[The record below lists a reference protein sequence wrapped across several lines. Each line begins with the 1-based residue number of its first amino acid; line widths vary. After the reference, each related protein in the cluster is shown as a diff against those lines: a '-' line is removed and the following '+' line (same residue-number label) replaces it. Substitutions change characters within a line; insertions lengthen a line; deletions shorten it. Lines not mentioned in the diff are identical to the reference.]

1 MNCATICETTKYVVG
16 AQPLIAPM
24 GDARP
29 WLGTAMFR
37 VRGLFVPVRTLALL
51 LSEIVLMS
59 LVLYLFAAPADGHLL
74 GGGGVPGQFSLLL
87 AVSTILTMV
96 AVGLYNHDA
105 MRDYRATLAR
115 AVMALALEAPFIFIA
130 MLLYKQYLSPSV
142 PAWLVW
148 YGKVTVTLFVCIVT
162 TRAICLFSIGTGVFK
177 RRVVVIGAG
186 ERAQRVR
193 QLGERSGA
201 HFIPAAF
208 VALAGRDGDAQCSY
222 TLDDTVDAEQ
232 LAQFTRTCGAN
243 EIIIATDDRRGL
255 PVHPLLGCKARG
267 ITITD
272 FLSFCER
279 ESGRVDLEALQPSWL
294 IYSDG
299 FRMSWTARAVKRTFD
314 VMVSAA
320 MLVLTLPLLLLT
332 ALAIKLEDGGP
343 AFYSQER
350 VGLLGKRFTLFK
362 FRSMRVDAEDR
373 SGPQWAEKQDAR
385 ITRVGAFIRKV
396 RIDELPQLINVLRGD
411 MSFIG
416 PRPERPYFVEQLS
429 RHVPFYGERHA
440 VKPGI
445 TGWAQIMYPYGASLQ
460 DARQKLSYDLYY
472 VKNHTLLLDLIVL
485 IQTVRVILFP
495 DGAR

>member
-1 MNCATICETTKYVVG
+1 
-16 AQPLIAPM
+16 
-24 GDARP
+24 
-29 WLGTAMFR
+29 
-37 VRGLFVPVRTLALL
+37 
-51 LSEIVLMS
+51 LSEIILMS
-59 LVLYLFAAPADGHLL
+59 LVLYLFAAPLDSRPTGPL
-74 GGGGVPGQFSLLL
+74 GMGLSTQFSMLL

-105 MRDYRATLAR
+105 LRDYRATLAR
-115 AVMALALEAPFIFIA
+115 AVTALALEAPLIFLA

-148 YGKVTVTLFVCIVT
+148 YGKIVIATLLCLMT
-162 TRAICLFSIGTGVFK
+162 TRVICLLFIGSGAFK
-177 RRVVVIGAG
+177 RRVVIIGAG
-186 ERAQRVR
+186 ERAQRIK

-201 HFIPAAF
+201 HFVPAAF
-208 VALAGRDGDAQCSY
+208 VGLPGRGNSAECSY
-222 TLDDTVDAEQ
+222 TLDETVDAER
-232 LAQFTRTCGAN
+232 LAAFTRDCRAS

-267 ITITD
+267 IAVTD

-294 IYSDG
+294 IFSDG
-299 FRMSWTARAVKRTFD
+299 FRMSWVARAVKRSFD
-314 VMVSAA
+314 VVVSAA
-320 MLVLTLPLLLLT
+320 MLVLTLPLLLFT

-343 AFYSQER
+343 IFYSQER
-350 VGLLGKRFTLFK
+350 VGLFGKTFTLYK
-362 FRSMRVDAEDR
+362 FRSMRVDAE
-373 SGPQWAEKQDAR
+373 SNNGPQWAEKQDAR
-385 ITRVGAFIRKV
+385 ITRVGGFIRKV
-396 RIDELPQLINVLRGD
+396 RIDELPQLANVLNGD

-416 PRPERPYFVEQLS
+416 PRPERPYFVEQLN
-429 RHVPFYGERHA
+429 RHIPFYGERHA

-460 DARQKLSYDLYY
+460 DARHKLSYDLYY